1 MSSCWGQRPFFFTEE
16 QSSSPG
22 AVVCL
27 PDVGGRGRPH
37 QPRRLR
43 GAVGHVGPSWLSL
56 RRSLKRSVTT
66 RLPSPTLRHAS
77 RVPANALRAPQL
89 SVQDRAAE
97 PWGTRGEGPR
107 TGGAG
112 AASPQPPPPPSA
124 PWGPSSRGQ
133 SGPRGEPRRSQL
145 EKNFKLQAD
154 QAQSRPT
161 RRHRGGRRLSKRR
174 TAAPGSRTTLDADAD
189 AEDGRLAARFREPRG
204 RGRHTARVHTLSLPP
219 AAWATSGL
227 RPRVLSGKSRV
238 PIMRLSGPR

>member
-1 MSSCWGQRPFFFTEE
+1 MSSCWGQRPFFFTEK

-56 RRSLKRSVTT
+56 RRSPKRSVTT
-66 RLPSPTLRHAS
+66 RLPPPPCGTRAESPQTPCVRHSSVCRTGLPSRGGRGA
-77 RVPANALRAPQL
+77 RVPGR
-89 SVQDRAAE
+89 AE
-97 PWGTRGEGPR
+97 PAR
-107 TGGAG
+107 
-112 AASPQPPPPPSA
+112 PPLPPSA

-145 EKNFKLQAD
+145 EKNFKPQAD

-161 RRHRGGRRLSKRR
+161 RRHGGGRRPSKRR

-189 AEDGRLAARFREPRG
+189 AEDGRLAARCREPRG

>member
-1 MSSCWGQRPFFFTEE
+1 MSSCWGRRPFFFTEE

-27 PDVGGRGRPH
+27 PDIGGRGRPH

-56 RRSLKRSVTT
+56 RRSPKRSVTT
-66 RLPSPTLRHAS
+66 RLPSPRPAAREQSPRKRPACTTAQCAGQGCRAVGDAGRGSQDGRS
-77 RVPANALRAPQL
+77 RRGQPAAP
-89 SVQDRAAE
+89 
-97 PWGTRGEGPR
+97 
-107 TGGAG
+107 
-112 AASPQPPPPPSA
+112 AAST
-124 PWGPSSRGQ
+124 SSRGQ

-145 EKNFKLQAD
+145 EKNFKPQAD

-161 RRHRGGRRLSKRR
+161 RRRRGGRRLSKRR

-189 AEDGRLAARFREPRG
+189 AEDGRLAACCREPRG